1 MEDDQDIP
9 HQDKVKDSGNLAV
22 LSDSVLYFLSQFAK
36 TLKQLNNQGNDI
48 TNFIQQITQK

>member
-22 LSDSVLYFLSQFAK
+22 LSDSVVYLLSQFAK

>member
-22 LSDSVLYFLSQFAK
+22 LSDSVVYLLSQFAK
-36 TLKQLNNQGNDI
+36 TLKQINNQGNDI
-48 TNFIQQITQK
+48 THFIQQISQK

>member
-22 LSDSVLYFLSQFAK
+22 LSDSVVYLLSQFAK

-48 TNFIQQITQK
+48 TNFIQQISQK

>member
-9 HQDKVKDSGNLAV
+9 HQDKVKDSGNLSV
-22 LSDSVLYFLSQFAK
+22 LSDSVVYLLSQFAK